1 MPTPEAAPGEELRP
15 SVAAEPPSAQAA
27 SGWSEERAVVV
38 GFVILAALAGLII
51 FVASFLDSLT

>member
-1 MPTPEAAPGEELRP
+1 
-15 SVAAEPPSAQAA
+15 
-27 SGWSEERAVVV
+27 VVV